1 MELTVSRA
9 RTTWI
14 PDAAARPAGA
24 AAATTFGRGV
34 TAAMT
39 VSPEPLGTRT
49 SQVLPGGVAPDQH
62 RRLDGRNEILRLA
75 LQVLGA
81 AQIPEVRGAGAPD
94 GPVDLHLTRVVRGL
108 GELPGAVP
116 HVEVVEISRGRDR
129 GLLGIEP
136 LVDPAVDAQ
145 AVEPRGRRHELPE
158 PFRANA

>member
-14 PDAAARPAGA
+14 PDAAACRAGA

-34 TAAMT
+34 DRH
-39 VSPEPLGTRT
+39 PLDVRHRHRA
-49 SQVLPGGVAPDQH
+49 QLKPVLARVAPDQH

-94 GPVDLHLTRVVRGL
+94 GPVDLHLTRV
-108 GELPGAVP
+108 
-116 HVEVVEISRGRDR
+116 
-129 GLLGIEP
+129 
-136 LVDPAVDAQ
+136 
-145 AVEPRGRRHELPE
+145 
-158 PFRANA
+158 